1 MLNRILSVILLM
13 GAFKYRYMVKNPVPH
28 RRGEV
33 ILTIIWCSK
42 RTKMLAYM
50 ILVVIM
56 GFVQAEKDYTK

>member
-1 MLNRILSVILLM
+1 M

-28 RRGEV
+28 RRGEA